1 MLAELVAEGVIEDYA
16 IGGAMGATFYL
27 EPVVTMDLGVF
38 VLFKDNTS
46 LLPFTEKVKCVIEL
60 QRRLQPIYA
69 QRGIII
75 KPWKSWN

>member
-1 MLAELVAEGVIEDYA
+1 MTAMRPLTEAQYAKVQGRRNLAD
-16 IGGAMGATFYL
+16 
-27 EPVVTMDLGVF
+27 
-38 VLFKDNTS
+38 
-46 LLPFTEKVKCVIEL
+46 LPFTEKVKCVIEL

>member
-1 MLAELVAEGVIEDYA
+1 MTGMRPLTDEQYAKTQGRRNLA
-16 IGGAMGATFYL
+16 
-27 EPVVTMDLGVF
+27 
-38 VLFKDNTS
+38 N
-46 LLPFTEKVKCVIEL
+46 LPFTEKVKCVIEL